1 MLKRVMLRQLLRS
14 HDGNVLVEA
23 AVMMTIMF
31 IFVLGGIDFLFAFY
45 QWNAAVK
52 AVEIGARIAAVSNPV
67 VANGLNGLS
76 AAVVANA
83 SAAAGSPMPDFSV
96 TCSGATST
104 CTCTGT
110 CTGVSGYSAS
120 AMNTIVFGRG
130 SSACNDA
137 TSVYTT
143 GMCDVFPRIAA
154 ANVVVA
160 YTHKQSGTD
169 TGLGYAGRP
178 GGPVPTITVSLQNL
192 PFQFYF
198 LGGLLNFANI
208 NIPGLTTSITGE
220 DLSSSAPL

>member
-1 MLKRVMLRQLLRS
+1 MLRQLLRCP
-14 HDGNVLVEA
+14 DGSVLVEA
-23 AVMMTIMF
+23 TVMMSIIF

-45 QWNAAVK
+45 QWNAAIK
-52 AVEIGARIAAVSNPV
+52 AVEIGARIAAVSDP
-67 VANGLNGLS
+67 VANGLADLS
-76 AAVVANA
+76 AAVVAGG
-83 SAAAGSPMPDFSV
+83 SVAAGSPMLDFSV
-96 TCSGATST
+96 TCSGANTT

-110 CTGVSGYSAS
+110 CTGVSGYSTS
-120 AMNTIVFGRG
+120 AMNAIVFGRG

-137 TSVYTT
+137 TSVYTS

-154 ANVVVA
+154 ANVVVV

-169 TGLGYAGRP
+169 PGLGYAGRP
-178 GGPVPTITVSLQNL
+178 GGPVPTIAVSLQNL

-220 DLSSSAPL
+220 DLSSSAPP